1 MKSLTWIIPILLLL
15 FVLVAVYSLESTQ
28 NASIHLASN
37 SGKLIGKN
45 PLPNSISISKSNLSL
60 VSNLSR
66 ENITK

>member
-1 MKSLTWIIPILLLL
+1 MKSLTWILPVLLLL

-45 PLPNSISISKSNLSL
+45 PLLKSTNMTKSNLSL
-60 VSNLSR
+60 NSNLSR